1 MKYNL
6 IKNGLR
12 QEKLRQIDNYIC
24 TQYSCCWNAAIC
36 SSFLGDQNGHFRMKF
51 GYFHLVTMNSKK
63 ESLSK
68 LER

>member
-1 MKYNL
+1 MGYVRKNFAKL
-6 IKNGLR
+6 IITYVHSIVAVGMQLFVRGDKN
-12 QEKLRQIDNYIC
+12 D
-24 TQYSCCWNAAIC
+24 
-36 SSFLGDQNGHFRMKF
+36 HFRMKF